1 MKQGE
6 QEAKMIL
13 ERKGVAFD
21 DNYHDDNSHPS
32 MPDFKYLD
40 EERFLEV
47 THTLHNN
54 AIITHINRF
63 HRKSTAEQ
71 LEIMEKARNAYDR
84 IHEYCYPNTEEGM
97 AQHRCDLKL
106 VKSHMG
112 YDPTK
117 WDFAEK
123 LSEFDCDSPII
134 ECSTENILRE
144 VREKGEKHKSGN
156 TDLFIFV
163 LEDEFRVMM
172 DLLHS
177 GPQNGC
183 YGAFFKAILRSPFPA
198 VYVCA
203 WNWETQT
210 YEIDDP
216 LIMKFEKTENGGM
229 VAGRI

>member
-6 QEAKMIL
+6 KEAKEIL
-13 ERKGVAFD
+13 ERKGIAFD
-21 DNYHDDNSHPS
+21 ETHHDDGSKHS
-32 MPDFKYLD
+32 LPDLKYLG

-47 THTLHNN
+47 THTRHNN
-54 AIITHINRF
+54 AIVTRINQF
-63 HRKSTAEQ
+63 HRKSTNEQ

-84 IHEYCYPNTEEGM
+84 IHEGCYPNTEEGI
-97 AQHRCDLKL
+97 AQYKRDLKL

-117 WDFAEK
+117 WDFSEK
-123 LSEFDCDSPII
+123 FSEFDCDTPII
-134 ECSTENILRE
+134 ECSTDNILRE

-172 DLLHS
+172 DLLRS

-183 YGAFFKAILRSPFPA
+183 YTAFFNSILSSPFPV

-203 WNWETQT
+203 WNWEAQT
-210 YEIDDP
+210 YEIANP
-216 LIMKFEKTENGGM
+216 RIMKFEKTDGGG
-229 VAGRI
+229 VNARRI

>member
-13 ERKGVAFD
+13 VRKGVAFD
-21 DNYHDDNSHPS
+21 DNYHDDNSRPS

-40 EERFLEV
+40 EERYLEV

-71 LEIMEKARNAYDR
+71 LEIIEKARNAYDR

-97 AQHRCDLKL
+97 VQYRCDLNL

-112 YDPTK
+112 YDPSK

-123 LSEFDCDSPII
+123 LSEFYCDSPII

-177 GPQNGC
+177 GPQNGY
-183 YGAFFKAILRSPFPA
+183 YGAFFQSDSAFALSCC
-198 VYVCA
+198 VCLCM
-203 WNWETQT
+203 ELGDSD
-210 YEIDDP
+210 IRD
-216 LIMKFEKTENGGM
+216 
-229 VAGRI
+229 

>member
-13 ERKGVAFD
+13 VRKGVAFD
-21 DNYHDDNSHPS
+21 DNYHDDNSRPS

-71 LEIMEKARNAYDR
+71 LEIMEKARNVYDR
-84 IHEYCYPNTEEGM
+84 IHEYRYPDTEEGM
-97 AQHRCDLKL
+97 VQYRCDLKL

-117 WDFAEK
+117 WVFGEK

-156 TDLFIFV
+156 TDLV
-163 LEDEFRVMM
+163 
-172 DLLHS
+172 H
-177 GPQNGC
+177 
-183 YGAFFKAILRSPFPA
+183 LRP
-198 VYVCA
+198 
-203 WNWETQT
+203 
-210 YEIDDP
+210 
-216 LIMKFEKTENGGM
+216 
-229 VAGRI
+229 GR

>member
-6 QEAKMIL
+6 QKAKEIL
-13 ERKGVAFD
+13 ERKGIAFD
-21 DNYHDDNSHPS
+21 ETHQDDGSKHS
-32 MPDFKYLD
+32 LPDLKYLG
-40 EERFLEV
+40 EERYLEV

-54 AIITHINRF
+54 AIVTKINRF

-84 IHEYCYPNTEEGM
+84 IHEGCYPNTKEGM
-97 AQHRCDLKL
+97 AQYKRDLKL

-117 WDFAEK
+117 WDFAEQF
-123 LSEFDCDSPII
+123 SEFDCDSPII
-134 ECSTENILRE
+134 ECSIDNILRE
-144 VREKGEKHKSGN
+144 VHEKSEKHKSGN

-163 LEDEFRVMM
+163 LDDEFRVMM
-172 DLLHS
+172 DLLYS

-183 YGAFFKAILRSPFPA
+183 YTAFFNSILSLPFPV

-203 WNWETQT
+203 WNWETQN
-210 YEIDDP
+210 YETENP
-216 LIMKFEKTENGGM
+216 LIMKFEKTDEGGLLAKR
-229 VAGRI
+229 V

>member
-13 ERKGVAFD
+13 VRKGVAFD
-21 DNYHDDNSHPS
+21 DNYHDDNSRPS

-40 EERFLEV
+40 EERYLEV

-71 LEIMEKARNAYDR
+71 LEITEKARNAYDR

-97 AQHRCDLKL
+97 AQYRCDLKL

-123 LSEFDCDSPII
+123 LSEFYCDSPII

-183 YGAFFKAILRSPFPA
+183 YGAFSKRFCVRPFLLCMSVHGTGRLRHTRLMIRSS
-198 VYVCA
+198 
-203 WNWETQT
+203 
-210 YEIDDP
+210 
-216 LIMKFEKTENGGM
+216 
-229 VAGRI
+229 